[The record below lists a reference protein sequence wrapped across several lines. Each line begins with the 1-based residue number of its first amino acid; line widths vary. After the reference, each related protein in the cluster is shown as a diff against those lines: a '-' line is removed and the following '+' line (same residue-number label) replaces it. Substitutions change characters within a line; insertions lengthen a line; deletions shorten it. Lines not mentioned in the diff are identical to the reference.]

1 MSHSIEEIDLMDGE
15 ENVDLQKESFETIDG
30 LKLDDIRMLLYVK
43 EKFQISDKAWQELLI
58 RLS

>member
-15 ENVDLQKESFETIDG
+15 ENVDLQKESFESIDG
-30 LKLDDIRMLLYVK
+30 PKLDDIRMLLYVK